1 MKVGRGGRQGSGWT
15 QGHFCVASSPLSC
28 ASPLRGPV
36 SILGSWRGLCSGC
49 GCSGLWCS
57 SSSPLPLCSHLA
69 HPAHKL
75 LEFALAVPEP
85 KGPLDLRTRW
95 ASAQWRWVQNLPT
108 MGCWSLEEGGGG
120 FSSSLIQGHQQYL
133 LHLTLFLWS
142 SLGWLHPEDPK
153 EAGWQPAAPSLIPPR
168 LMFMANRGHLPRGFP

>member
-1 MKVGRGGRQGSGWT
+1 MKVGRGGRRGSGRT

-69 HPAHKL
+69 HLAHKL

-95 ASAQWRWVQNLPT
+95 ASAQWRWVPNLPT

-120 FSSSLIQGHQQYL
+120 FSSSLIDR
-133 LHLTLFLWS
+133 
-142 SLGWLHPEDPK
+142 GWAVAAMTTGPRATSCPVPSVGGWRPGWAPK
-153 EAGWQPAAPSLIPPR
+153 GAKQNRTAPQE
-168 LMFMANRGHLPRGFP
+168 